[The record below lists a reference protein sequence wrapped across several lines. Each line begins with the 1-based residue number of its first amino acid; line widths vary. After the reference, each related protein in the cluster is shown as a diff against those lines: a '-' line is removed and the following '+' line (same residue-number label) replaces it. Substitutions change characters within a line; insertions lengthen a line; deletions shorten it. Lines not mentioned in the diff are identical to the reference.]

1 MIISDLYAAG
11 SGHGA
16 RLTEFPGR
24 PGEDEATRR
33 LEEAIPHLP
42 RIANTSSFWGVRI
55 ILSELYNWHEPI
67 TSENWRRLDRKIR
80 ERASD
85 REWGRTILDRAG
97 IHRSGTELARRGNG
111 DDDDRLVYALEWA
124 FFTRCQWGEFD
135 TALYELERV
144 WGRSPESPTPIG
156 SATRPPTEHTIR
168 SIDDVHSALDHYVS
182 AIPFERILATATHFS
197 TDISYRPVSDAEM
210 TAALARRD
218 HAVPT
223 ERDCFASY
231 INEHLLTRL
240 EKVAADRFVF
250 QFSLGAEPLPFE
262 TASRLSQRTIAEL
275 AEMIGRYPGLRFQ
288 CFLASRHANQSLC
301 TLARELPNF
310 SLAGCWWHN
319 VFPDVARQV
328 LSERLDMLPS
338 NKQVAFFSDAYCAEW
353 CFAKARILRR
363 VLAEVLAERIDRGQL
378 NRTEARDVARSIL
391 YETPQSLLGFR
402 PRAMN

>member
-1 MIISDLYAAG
+1 
-11 SGHGA
+11 
-16 RLTEFPGR
+16 
-24 PGEDEATRR
+24 
-33 LEEAIPHLP
+33 
-42 RIANTSSFWGVRI
+42 
-55 ILSELYNWHEPI
+55 
-67 TSENWRRLDRKIR
+67 
-80 ERASD
+80 
-85 REWGRTILDRAG
+85 
-97 IHRSGTELARRGNG
+97 
-111 DDDDRLVYALEWA
+111 
-124 FFTRCQWGEFD
+124 
-135 TALYELERV
+135 
-144 WGRSPESPTPIG
+144 
-156 SATRPPTEHTIR
+156 
-168 SIDDVHSALDHYVS
+168 VS
-182 AIPFERILATATHFS
+182 AIPFNRILSTATHIS

-218 HAVPT
+218 HAGPT

-231 INEHLLTRL
+231 INEHLLARL

-275 AEMIGRYPGLRFQ
+275 AEMIGRNPGLRFQ

-353 CFAKARILRR
+353 SYAKARILRR
-363 VLAEVLAERIDRGQL
+363 VLAEVLAERIDRSQL

-402 PRAMN
+402 PRAVN